1 MARGGDFPPPGGG
14 KSPRAAGLWILVGCA
29 LALALALRG
38 RVAAVGGLPG
48 FLPGVVPFAA
58 AVALNTLANGVVV
71 TAWRAAL
78 AAAGTPLEAR
88 AAARVWSVSQL
99 ARYTVGAAQIGGREV
114 AGRRCG
120 LPAWAGATTALVEIC
135 WSGAVTAAIALAT
148 APWWLPGAA
157 GLAWLAWAAALPV
170 AVLLVGLARP
180 DLPPRLAAAVLGR
193 LRRAAPT
200 TGQPQLEQLRR
211 ATPTTG
217 QPQLEQL
224 PRAAPTTGQPQLEQL
239 PRAAPTTG
247 QPQLGRAAAA
257 RITGLYLLNSVLRV
271 SAFLAL
277 FAAVGGT
284 LPGEGLRAAGA
295 LALGQLVGWLAVFA
309 PGGLGPRE
317 GATALAAAPATGPTA
332 ALVLVA
338 ATRLAELAAEALFAA
353 AAHLAVNRRGFLRT
367 AEQAGGRR
375 GGA

>member
-1 MARGGDFPPPGGG
+1 M
-14 KSPRAAGLWILVGCA
+14 GCA

-224 PRAAPTTGQPQLEQL
+224 PRAAPTTGQPQL
-239 PRAAPTTG
+239 
-247 QPQLGRAAAA
+247 GRAAAA